1 MQNKLFLFFSI
12 LTGLFYFSCNFVK
25 TNQIQNERIKYE
37 LPEILDSSAI
47 VSHYAYTLN
56 YKEKYEQAEWVA
68 YLLTK
73 DMITGEEERENN
85 FRIDSSVVT
94 GSANPDDY
102 KYSGYDKGHLAPAAD
117 MSWSKE
123 AMSESFFMSNMSPQ
137 KSGFNRGIWK
147 KLEEKVRE
155 FAKENDSIYI
165 TTGPILK
172 DGLKTIGENH
182 IMVPNYYY
190 KVIVVY
196 KRTDLDHEQGINKGI
211 GFVLENRSTN
221 EKLERFS
228 VTIDSVETLTGINFF
243 AKIPRKIQERIENE
257 CDVEEWIKGKVK

>member
-1 MQNKLFLFFSI
+1 MQKRLFLFFSI

-102 KYSGYDKGHLAPAAD
+102 KYSGYDKGHLAAAAD

-137 KSGFNRGIWK
+137 SPGFNRGIWK
-147 KLEEKVRE
+147 KLEKLVRTFAEKY
-155 FAKENDSIYI
+155 DSIYVA
-165 TTGPILK
+165 TGPILK
-172 DGLKTIGENH
+172 AGLPTIGKDSVA
-182 IMVPNYYY
+182 VPESYY

-196 KRTDLDHEQGINKGI
+196 RKAEQEHEQDMGI
-211 GFVLENRSTN
+211 GFILPN
-221 EKLERFS
+221 ESSNKKLEDFA
-228 VTIDSVETLTGINFF
+228 VPIDSVEHLTEINFF
-243 AKIPRKIQERIENE
+243 AKIPRKIQERIECE
-257 CDVEEWIKGKVK
+257 CDIKQWIK